1 MSPNTDKLSIDKELS
16 WLSFNERVLQ
26 EACDH
31 NVPLVERVR
40 FLGIFS
46 NNMDE
51 FFRVRVAAV
60 RRSILLSSLQEGR
73 SNSRHLMAKIQS
85 KVMAL
90 QERFDGIYTDLMR
103 ELVRRNILLINEK
116 QLSEFHSDWLKK
128 HFRDHFKRHI
138 APLMVNNNRDLIKQ
152 INDDAT
158 YLCVCL
164 FTKARRQYALVE
176 VPTKNV
182 PRFIE
187 LPA

>member
-26 EACDH
+26 EACDP
-31 NVPLVERVR
+31 NVPIVERVR

-60 RRSILLSSLQEGR
+60 RRSILLSALQEGR

-90 QERFDGIYTDLMR
+90 QERFDSIYVELMR
-103 ELVRRNILLINEK
+103 ELVRRKIGRA
-116 QLSEFHSDWLKK
+116 H
-128 HFRDHFKRHI
+128 
-138 APLMVNNNRDLIKQ
+138 V
-152 INDDAT
+152 
-158 YLCVCL
+158 
-164 FTKARRQYALVE
+164 
-176 VPTKNV
+176 
-182 PRFIE
+182 
-187 LPA
+187 